1 MFCFC
6 YSKNPS
12 NSISIYSWNKIF
24 LLTNVKNKCF
34 MRKIN
39 LYFLKLSKMV
49 KFFLFVIFNMIT
61 DSFLVEKCR
70 TLERTRRY
78 VCKNLLNFDCQNS
91 IRFGIFK
98 LLINEE
104 SFSAKCFDRNFKSW
118 FQNLSNFLSC
128 TLRFLNTMMF
138 RRFITYWKIYFPLLS
153 LTITNRGGICILRA
167 CL

>member
-1 MFCFC
+1 MCQCHPPYNRQVSSHRVVYLQFLGSYNICIVYLHIIVACLKVAIAMFCFC

-12 NSISIYSWNKIF
+12 NIMKNIFNPISIYSWNKIF

-70 TLERTRRY
+70 TLERTRKY
-78 VCKNLLNFDCQNS
+78 VCKNLS
-91 IRFGIFK
+91 
-98 LLINEE
+98 
-104 SFSAKCFDRNFKSW
+104 
-118 FQNLSNFLSC
+118 NLDW
-128 TLRFLNTMMF
+128 
-138 RRFITYWKIYFPLLS
+138 I
-153 LTITNRGGICILRA
+153 
-167 CL
+167 